1 METIG
6 RIICYGTSVA
16 PANSWHCTEHIGIN
30 RLYFIHS
37 GKGGYRHNGEKYPLL
52 PNHLYFISYTV
63 NFAPFSDPNDP
74 IKHTYIDFELIPP
87 FITNEIIHIKATDDA
102 KLLSAL
108 SVFTAG
114 GAISK
119 HCDLSALHNDRA
131 FFELCK
137 TSVIY
142 LVNQIAKNNNI
153 QRISDDVVIKSL
165 EIIHNGLRDKLS
177 VKELAHKCYMSPDG
191 FIRRFCRIVG
201 TTPHAYIKNIR
212 LRTARCLR
220 ESGMSVS
227 QIANEVGYSDASSL
241 LHALQNEDME

>member
-1 METIG
+1 MESIG

-87 FITNEIIHIKATDDA
+87 FITNEILHIPVNEDTKI
-102 KLLSAL
+102 LSAL

-114 GAISK
+114 GTMSK
-119 HCDLSALHNDRA
+119 HCDLSALHSDRT

-137 TSVIY
+137 MSVIY
-142 LVNQIAKNNNI
+142 LVNQIAKENNV
-153 QRISDDVVIKSL
+153 QRISDKVVTKSL
-165 EIIHNGLRDKLS
+165 EIIHNHLHDKLS
-177 VKELAHKCYMSPDG
+177 VKELARKCYMSPDG

-220 ESGMSVS
+220 ESGMSIS
-227 QIANEVGYSDASSL
+227 QIANEVGYSDAASL
-241 LHALQNEDME
+241 LHALQNEDA